1 MIDHILVYPTIAARD
16 AAWPAPVDQDGNP
29 THAPSWTDAGRD
41 VMPARIV
48 HARAVYDVEGDL
60 VSPEV
65 VAPGAWLV
73 VRSQTRNPALEALA
87 ETVIVTDAGLASSG
101 ADYVI
106 KCTPAPETILGQ
118 VDPVWAGSDYAI
130 PVGQPASALD
140 AWRIDA

>member
-1 MIDHILVYPTIAARD
+1 MIDHILVYPTNAARD

-29 THAPSWTDAGRD
+29 TSVPSWTDAGRD

-48 HARAVYDVEGDL
+48 HTRAVFDVDGL

-65 VAPGAWLV
+65 AAPGAWMV
-73 VRSQTRNPALEALA
+73 VRSPTRDPALEAMA
-87 ETVIVTDAGLASSG
+87 EAVIVTDAGMAASG
-101 ADYVI
+101 VPYVI
-106 KCTPAPETILGQ
+106 KCTLAPETILGQ
-118 VDPVWAGSDYAI
+118 VDPIWAGSDYAI

>member
-1 MIDHILVYPTIAARD
+1 MIDHILVYPSTAARD

-29 THAPSWTDAGRD
+29 TNAPAWTDAGRD

-48 HARAVYDVEGDL
+48 HARAVFDVEGL

-73 VRSQTRNPALEALA
+73 VRSQTRDPALEALA
-87 ETVIVTDAGLASSG
+87 EAVIVTDANLAASG
-101 ADYVI
+101 ARYVI
-106 KCTPAPETILGQ
+106 KCTLAPETILGQ